1 MAEYDDDRIVSDK
14 EAEAMNGE
22 YAAIN
27 AEKGRKR
34 AEGVLPVYLTDE
46 AHRAA
51 ESCYAAAQ
59 GCVYLLDYATTPD
72 EKKLLRFAADEM
84 NGLAAALGGG
94 RKISSAEQFGAVGV
108 RRALGR
114 TALLCNEAARKIN
127 SLAKAS
133 GEDVYFY
140 LKANAA
146 TVAAESVML
155 VYLMQ
160 I

>member
-1 MAEYDDDRIVSDK
+1 MAGYDDDRIASDK
-14 EAEAMNGE
+14 EAEAMNDE
-22 YAAIN
+22 YAVIN
-27 AEKGRKR
+27 AAKGRRR
-34 AEGVLPVYLTDE
+34 AEGILPVYLTDE

-51 ESCYAAAQ
+51 ECCFAAAE

-72 EKKLLRFAADEM
+72 EKRLLRYAADEM
-84 NGLAAALGGG
+84 KGLSSALGGG
-94 RKISSAEQFGAVGV
+94 RKISSSEQFGTVGV
-108 RRALGR
+108 KRALCK
-114 TALLCNEAARKIN
+114 TALLCNEAAIKIN
-127 SLAKAS
+127 ALARAA

-146 TVAAESVML
+146 TVATESVAL